1 VAWDIDE
8 SGAADLGEA
17 RQAGR
22 LTALLRRWSQGDEG
36 ALAELIPLVDSQ
48 LRRIASRQLRREQAN
63 PILDR
68 TTALANEA
76 YARLLGQ
83 QGVGWQSR
91 AHFIGIA
98 ARIMRQVLVDHARR
112 HRAGKRGGGA
122 DHRPLGEEQPMTPEG
137 LGRVELLALHES
149 LDRLA
154 DLDPRQARVVEL
166 RFFGGL
172 TVEETAEVLDV
183 SLDTV
188 KRDWRNARLWLRRE
202 LAARSA
208 AGS

>member
-1 VAWDIDE
+1 MHERDT
-8 SGAADLGEA
+8 ADDPRET
-17 RQAGR
+17 RHPGR
-22 LTALLRRWSQGDEG
+22 LTALLRRWSRGDEE

-68 TTALANEA
+68 TTALVNES
-76 YARLLGQ
+76 YTRLLGQ
-83 QGVGWQSR
+83 QPVSWRDR
-91 AHFIGIA
+91 AHFIGISS
-98 ARIMRQVLVDHARR
+98 RIMRQILVDHARR

-122 DHRPLGEEQPMTPEG
+122 DHRPLTEEQPATPEG

-172 TVEETAEVLDV
+172 TVEETAEVLGV

-202 LAARSA
+202 LDPS
-208 AGS
+208 